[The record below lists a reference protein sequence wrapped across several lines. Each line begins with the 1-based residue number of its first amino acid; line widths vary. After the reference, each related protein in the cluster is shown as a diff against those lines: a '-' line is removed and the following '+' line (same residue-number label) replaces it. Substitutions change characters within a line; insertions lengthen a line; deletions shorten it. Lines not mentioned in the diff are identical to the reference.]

1 MDDAAGADTRLTTAS
16 TRIDRAGAQ
25 RLRQELSHFGFD
37 SVFRGYPDPT
47 FAVDPTGTIIDCNPM
62 LLAELRLDADD
73 VIGTPYSSIVSDRDS
88 VRAELE
94 LASAT
99 RGAPGRF
106 TLELRRGDGTAF
118 RAGVV
123 LFPVLHD
130 GVLLAVVGFARDIA
144 ELDSTVQLA
153 ERGQAME
160 RMAGRLSLMGSWS
173 IERDS
178 WELTWSPELREMLG
192 YDPSVQPELDAA
204 LDLHPEA
211 DRAKIESA
219 LQLCLTLGSPFDLLI
234 SIYTASR
241 SLLKIRI
248 LGEAIRDATGEIV
261 RAQGTVSDITDQI
274 AAVAAQ
280 LNIEERLASMAEG
293 ISDGILILN
302 ADLSVRHINPR
313 GEEIMQRPAS
323 EILGTDLWDVFPAW
337 RGTEFSIAYRQ
348 AELAGTPV
356 DVRAFY
362 GPLELWLEVRMYP
375 LTSGFAIY
383 VHDAT
388 DEEAKRQKADEDRR
402 RIIAQAALLDVARD
416 AIVVRGLDNTI
427 RYWNRAAAELYGW
440 TSEEVIGLPIRE
452 LLYGN
457 SEMFETATALTM
469 RDGMWNGQTEQVT
482 RSGESIIVESSWTL
496 VSDEDGVPDSIF
508 SVNSDVTQRR
518 GEDERRLRAQ
528 RMESLGTLAGGV
540 AHDLNNVLTPVLM
553 SVQLLARGEKDPT
566 RSELLSI
573 METSVKRGAE
583 MIRQVLSFARGVE
596 GRRLEVDLN
605 ELLVELESECN
616 EALPAHVHLSLDASD
631 GLWRTNGD
639 PTQLLQVL
647 INLVNNA
654 RDAMPDGGDL
664 SITARNISVAESI
677 TSLTHVA
684 APGDYVVI
692 EVRDDGTGMTAATI
706 DRIFEPF
713 FTTKGVGQGTGLGLA
728 TSAAILNSHGG
739 IVQVHSALGIGTRFV
754 VSLPASTEPVDLT
767 IQLDGEIELE
777 DLPDGNGQ
785 LVLVVDDESAIRH
798 VARQTLE
805 AFGYRTVVASNGTE
819 AMEYCDAAPGTVS
832 LVLTDMMMPVMDGAA
847 LASRLHV
854 SHPEV
859 RIVATSG
866 LNTAGGVLR
875 AADSGVHHFL
885 PKPFTTGE
893 LLRVVHTALDDSENA

>member
-1 MDDAAGADTRLTTAS
+1 MDDAASSSTQLVAGTRSA
-16 TRIDRAGAQ
+16 RAAAQ
-25 RLRQELSHFGFD
+25 RTRKELSQFGFD
-37 SVFRGYPDPT
+37 SIFLGYPDPT

-62 LLAELRLDADD
+62 LLAELRLESDE
-73 VIGTPYSSIVSDRDS
+73 VVGMPYSFIVSDRDS

-94 LASAT
+94 LASAI
-99 RGAPGRF
+99 RGASGRF
-106 TLELRRGDGTAF
+106 TLELRRGDGSAF

-123 LFPVLHD
+123 MFPVLHE
-130 GVLLAVVGFARDIA
+130 GVLIAVVGFARDIA
-144 ELDSTVQLA
+144 DLDSTVQLA

-173 IERDS
+173 IERNTR
-178 WELTWSPELREMLG
+178 ELTWSRELREMLG
-192 YDPSVQPELDAA
+192 YDPDMQPVLNSA
-204 LDLHPEA
+204 LELHPLA
-211 DRAKIESA
+211 DRDRVEPA
-219 LQLCLTLGSPFDLLI
+219 LELCLSEGVPFDLLI

-241 SLLKIRI
+241 DLLKIRI

-261 RAQGTVSDITDQI
+261 RTQGTVSDITDQV

-313 GEEIMQRPAS
+313 GEEIMQRPAA

-362 GPLELWLEVRMYP
+362 APLALWLEVRMYP

-388 DEEAKRQKADEDRR
+388 DEEAKRQKADEDRKS
-402 RIIAQAALLDVARD
+402 IIAQAALLDIARD

-427 RYWNRAAAELYGW
+427 RYWNRAATELYGW

-457 SEMFETATALTM
+457 SEMFDTATALTM
-469 RDGMWNGQTEQVT
+469 RDGKWNGQTDQVT

-496 VSDEDGVPDSIF
+496 VPDEDGVPDSIF
-508 SVNSDVTQRR
+508 SVNTDVTQRR

-553 SVQLLARGEKDPT
+553 SVQLLARGEKDTT

-573 METSVKRGAE
+573 MEASVKRGAE

-605 ELLVELESECN
+605 ELLTELESECK
-616 EALPAHVHLSLDASD
+616 EALPARISFSLDASNA
-631 GLWRTNGD
+631 LWRTNGD

-664 SITARNISVAESI
+664 TITARNVSVTESI
-677 TSLTHVA
+677 SSLTHIA
-684 APGDYVVI
+684 EPGDYVVI
-692 EVRDDGTGMTAATI
+692 EVRDDGTGMTPATI

-713 FTTKGVGQGTGLGLA
+713 FTTKGVGEGTGLGLA
-728 TSAAILNSHGG
+728 TSAAILSSHGG
-739 IVQVHSALGIGTRFV
+739 IVQVFSALGVGTRFV
-754 VSLPASTEPVDLT
+754 VSLPASTEPVDLGD
-767 IQLDGEIELE
+767 QQVGPVVLE
-777 DLPDGNGQ
+777 DLPEGNGQ
-785 LVLVVDDESAIRH
+785 LILVVDDESAIRH

-805 AFGYRTVVASNGTE
+805 AFGYRTVVASNGVE
-819 AMEYCDAAPGTVS
+819 ALEYCDSAPGTVS
-832 LVLTDMMMPVMDGAA
+832 LVLSDMMMPVMDGAA

-854 SHPEV
+854 SHPGV

-893 LLRVVHTALDDSENA
+893 LLRVVRTALDDSENA